1 MTEQLRLRAEDEEDL
16 RIIAAVLQDS
26 LVGMGEME
34 YLAKDHCFALVA
46 NRFRWENC
54 DLAENGGA
62 AASPVQPAA
71 VIEPAVTEPVEDPA
85 FLPCHSYERVNC
97 GVRFDGVDHVRCK
110 GIDRHDRGRILEL
123 LTIDVEP
130 HAATLV
136 FAGGAAV
143 RLEGQTII
151 CHLHDLGEPW
161 PTTFRPQHPVTDSA

>member
-1 MTEQLRLRAEDEEDL
+1 VTEQLRLRAEDEEDL
-16 RIIAAVLQDS
+16 RIIAAVLQDA

-34 YLAKDHCFALVA
+34 YLAGDHCFALVA

-54 DLAENGGA
+54 EVGDGGSA
-62 AASPVQPAA
+62 PPIQPAVA
-71 VIEPAVTEPVEDPA
+71 TEPVEDAA

-97 GVRFDGVDHVRCK
+97 GVRFDGVEHVRCK
-110 GIDRHDRGRILEL
+110 GVDRHDRGRILEL

-130 HAATLV
+130 DSVTLL

-143 RLEGQTII
+143 RLEGHGIT
-151 CHLHDLGEPW
+151 CHLQDLGEPW

>member
-1 MTEQLRLRAEDEEDL
+1 VSEQQLRLRAEDEEDL

-26 LVGMGEME
+26 LVGMGEMD
-34 YLAKDHCFALVA
+34 YVAKDHCFALVA

-54 DLAENGGA
+54 DLADNGTSA
-62 AASPVQPAA
+62 ETPIQPA
-71 VIEPAVTEPVEDPA
+71 AVTEPVEDPA

-97 GVRFDGVDHVRCK
+97 GVRFDGVEHVRCK

-123 LTIDVEP
+123 LTIDVESD
-130 HAATLV
+130 AVTLV

-143 RLEGQTII
+143 RLEGHSIT

-161 PTTFRPQHPVTDSA
+161 PTTFRPQHPVADSA

>member
-1 MTEQLRLRAEDEEDL
+1 VSQQQLRLRAEDEEDL

-26 LVGMGEME
+26 LVGMGDME
-34 YLAKDHCFALVA
+34 YLATDHCFALVA

-54 DLAENGGA
+54 DLADGA
-62 AASPVQPAA
+62 TAASAQPAVA
-71 VIEPAVTEPVEDPA
+71 TEPVEDAA

-110 GIDRHDRGRILEL
+110 GVDRHDRSKILEL

-130 HAATLV
+130 DAVTLL
-136 FAGGAAV
+136 FSGGAAV
-143 RLEGQTII
+143 RLEGHSIT
-151 CHLHDLGEPW
+151 CHLQDLGEPW